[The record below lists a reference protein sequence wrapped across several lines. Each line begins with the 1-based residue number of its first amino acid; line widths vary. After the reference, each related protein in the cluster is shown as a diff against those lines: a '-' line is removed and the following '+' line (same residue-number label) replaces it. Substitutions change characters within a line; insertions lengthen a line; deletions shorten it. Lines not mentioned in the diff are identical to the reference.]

1 MIAEGGVQLQSIEEA
16 RAWVASDMRRMV
28 VHGAKLRGYRPPQH
42 HYIASDF
49 LMGTK
54 PHWRRRIKV
63 MLGFRYSAKTWLF
76 RQYVKFRWRRNPWC
90 QVIIHSS
97 NDDMSKRFAA
107 AIFEELHFDPLM
119 HDLAPDPTSSKFEF
133 NLRGVTHEQGAS
145 LVCAGIKTSMT
156 GSRADLYGF
165 DDPEPEVDPE
175 ALRDRI
181 VQAFGE
187 AGDILA
193 SPSRHL
199 HRMHDPQGNPLTT
212 VPLVE
217 RTQLFV
223 IGQPHHINTAY
234 IPRREDFE
242 EGGDGHP
249 LIDAAFLVIPVLY
262 PDGSWRW
269 PEMMEQKYFHP
280 EYGRGMTPKEVE
292 RSMPTSRWQ
301 LQYCINAKFAEAA
314 GPVLRLNEIEW
325 GFKILPHNIA
335 VIDPADSETGCE
347 WGIAIGGLFESKIHI
362 SYLSGIRGEA
372 FDFLEDDGSIT
383 DTSLGESTWGH
394 VFDRLAEFNC
404 HTVMIEKNLKSAMT
418 SCRRYVRRMGI
429 RCTVL
434 EYAAKRNKVKR
445 IPEILE
451 QPVNNGMIS
460 ANPTVFRQRENIR
473 QMTKLRWDSL
483 PKPNDR
489 LDAFAGLVEILI
501 EEPHLYNVGSN
512 KTLKFPKSQTP
523 QAKRAGI
530 TSNAWERIKH

>member
-1 MIAEGGVQLQSIEEA
+1 MIAEGGVHLQSIAEA

-28 VHGAKLRGYRPPQH
+28 LHGAKLRGYRPPPH
-42 HYIASDF
+42 HYVAADF
-49 LMGTK
+49 IMGTL
-54 PHWRRRIKV
+54 PRWRRRIKV
-63 MLGFRYSAKTWLF
+63 LLGFRYSAKTWFF

-133 NLRGVTHEQGAS
+133 NLRGITHEQGAS

-175 ALRDRI
+175 SLRDRI
-181 VQAFGE
+181 IQAFGE

-193 SPSRHL
+193 SPTRHL
-199 HRMHDPQGNPLTT
+199 HHMLDENGNPLDQ

-234 IPRREDFE
+234 VPRREDFE

-249 LIDAAFLVIPVLY
+249 LIDAAFLIIPVLY

-280 EYGRGMTPKEVE
+280 EEGRGMSPKEVE

-301 LQYCINAKFAEAA
+301 LQYCINTRFAEAA

-325 GFKILPHNIA
+325 KFKVLPHTIA

-347 WGIAIGGLFESKIHI
+347 WGLCIGGLIDGKVHI
-362 SYLSGIRGEA
+362 SYLSGFRGEA
-372 FDFLEDDGSIT
+372 FDFLDDEGTIT
-383 DTSLGESTWGH
+383 KASLGASTWKKA
-394 VFDRLAEFNC
+394 FDRLAEFNC
-404 HTVMIEKNLKSAMT
+404 HTVFIEKNLKSAMT
-418 SCRRYVRRMGI
+418 SCRRFVRREGI
-429 RCTVL
+429 RCTVM
-434 EYAAKRNKVKR
+434 EYAAKRNKLKR
-445 IPEILE
+445 IPEVLE
-451 QPVNNGMIS
+451 QPVNNAMIS
-460 ANPTVFRQRENIR
+460 ANPDVYKQRENIR
-473 QMTKLRWDSL
+473 QMTKLRWDKL

-489 LDAFAGLVEILI
+489 LDAFAGLVELLI
-501 EEPHLYNVGSN
+501 EEPQLYTGSG
-512 KTLKFPKSQTP
+512 TVDSKFPDVMTP
-523 QAKRAGI
+523 QAARAGS
-530 TSNAWERIKH
+530 TMNSFQRLRS